1 MTAVKVELM
10 VPKDIFNWVQ
20 SVTLSWKDT
29 FLPGPN
35 SQINFEIFPKI
46 GESSD
51 LTKPANDDN
60 KV

>member
-1 MTAVKVELM
+1 MIDVMLELM
-10 VPKDIFNWVQ
+10 EPKDSFNWVQ
-20 SVTLSWKDT
+20 SVTLSWEDT